1 MKSLKLDS
9 DELHHRFKRCC
20 VESQTT
26 MLDAVR
32 QMVTQWCEDVERRKP
47 GLRPTEQ
54 TKETPAIRQKPG
66 KPSRRRQL
74 DANGQTEIPISEQK
88 PEDST
93 TRALADLERIT
104 RRHRTA

>member
-26 MLDAVR
+26 MIDAVR

-47 GLRPTEQ
+47 VLRSAEQ
-54 TKETPAIRQKPG
+54 TKETPAIRPKPG
-66 KPSRRRQL
+66 KPSRRHEL
-74 DANGQTEIPISEQK
+74 DANGQQEIPIAAQT
-88 PEDST
+88 PGDST
-93 TRALADLERIT
+93 TRALAELKKI
-104 RRHRTA
+104 